1 MIMTKGYH
9 DLLIW
14 QVGMDLVE
22 RMYKISDGFPTH
34 ERFGLTSQ
42 MRRAAVSIPSNIAE
56 GYRRKTDADF
66 LQFLHIAFGSASE
79 LETQVII
86 ALRLKYISQ
95 DQYEQ
100 LNQMIIR
107 CIQLLTGFIHSR
119 QKRLK

>member
-1 MIMTKGYH
+1 MKNNGYK

-14 QVGMDLVE
+14 QIEIDLVE
-22 RMYKISDGFPTH
+22 QLYQMSDEFPSH

-66 LQFLHIAFGSASE
+66 LQFLHISFGSVSE

-86 ALRLKYISQ
+86 AFRLKYISQ
-95 DQYEQ
+95 DQYDR
-100 LNQMIIR
+100 LNQMIVR
-107 CIQLLTGFIHSR
+107 LIQLLTGFIHSR